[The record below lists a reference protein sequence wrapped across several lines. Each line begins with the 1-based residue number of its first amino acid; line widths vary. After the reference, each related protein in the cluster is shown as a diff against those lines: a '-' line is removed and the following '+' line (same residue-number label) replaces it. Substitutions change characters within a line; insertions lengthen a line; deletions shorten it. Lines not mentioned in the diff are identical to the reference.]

1 VSGGDG
7 MSRMPIFTDRSD
19 AGRRLADRLAAMAFE
34 NALVLALPRGGVP
47 VGAEIARRLGVPL
60 DLVHVRKLG
69 APNQPE
75 LAIGAV
81 ADGEDPEVVVNSALA
96 GELGV
101 SEDFIVQEATQALE
115 IIEKR
120 RSTYVALPPLATAG
134 RAVIVVDDGVA
145 TGMTMRA
152 ALRQLRRRRPSR
164 IVAAAPVAA
173 REAMRLMEADADE
186 VVCLACP
193 RQFGSVGAFYRS
205 FTQVMDDDVVRL
217 LRELRG
223 EGA

>member
-1 VSGGDG
+1 
-7 MSRMPIFTDRSD
+7 MSRMPLFLDRSD
-19 AGRRLADRLAAMAFE
+19 AGRRLADRLAAMSFE
-34 NALVLALPRGGVP
+34 RALVLALPRGGVP
-47 VGAEIARRLGVPL
+47 VGAEIARRLQVPL
-60 DLVHVRKLG
+60 DVVHVRKLG

-96 GELGV
+96 RELGV
-101 SEDFIVQEATQALE
+101 SEDFIVREAAQALE
-115 IIEKR
+115 GIELR
-120 RSTYVALPPLATAG
+120 RAAYATRAPLEAAG

-164 IVAAAPVAA
+164 VVAAVPVTS
-173 REAMRLMEADADE
+173 REAMRLIAADADE
-186 VVCLACP
+186 VVCLANP
-193 RQFGSVGAFYRS
+193 RQFGSVGAFYGS
-205 FTQVMDDDVVRL
+205 FAQVTDDDVMGL
-217 LRELRG
+217 LQELRG